1 VDGHIVTED
10 GAHDVDL
17 LEDPINDVRA
27 VAGAYEKLL
36 DARTKEPAFDL
47 ELGAALVFL
56 GIDHVDARR
65 GHREVVDV
73 GPGPGDAS
81 VVQNAQRVRREFV
94 EAGAKPLL
102 ADRTGVPGLGG
113 LRVVAERQDEP
124 TEFRVLGPDAL
135 CGFSRS
141 AFELAAC
148 GCSGG
153 ARIDGFDVWSRLVYG
168 PAVSHAADRPA
179 RPFVDRLG
187 LFGKHDVAHATG
199 ARVSQARPLLVG
211 HRLVTHMH
219 DGSCEPALT
228 PGFGRAAKW
237 NTPQRRVRT

>member
-73 GPGPGDAS
+73 GP
-81 VVQNAQRVRREFV
+81 
-94 EAGAKPLL
+94 
-102 ADRTGVPGLGG
+102 GVPGLGG

-199 ARVSQARPLLVG
+199 ARVSQAHPLLVG
-211 HRLVTHMH
+211 HRLVTHIR

-228 PGFGRAAKW
+228 PGFGRAANR
-237 NTPQRRVRT
+237 NTLPRRIRA